1 MGPNDLLVRE
11 NPWVP
16 PYTDSTFRQWLGH
29 WGLLGSPGHGIQCFL
44 FLVISIGVGLH
55 ALES

>member
-29 WGLLGSPGHGIQCFL
+29 WGLLRSPGHGFQCFL
-44 FLVISIGVGLH
+44 FL
-55 ALES
+55 